1 MKMKE
6 KGIKGSEH
14 ETYSIH
20 RMFPLV
26 FTAVTVLVFMIP
38 SFTLLYIARQ
48 PAVDYFL
55 DDKSYLVFLIPIVI
69 VLTHWFH
76 VARGPNRYV
85 TSMALIIPSLL
96 LLLLGLLANRG
107 SSMYVQSLFSID
119 CDIIPVKAHLQLEW
133 ESANAFFQ
141 KCLHDTAKTT
151 NYSVPYLAD
160 NFRIQDCTD
169 YSEAFQA
176 HHGTWSYLQSL
187 EENYACTG
195 FCIPGQQL
203 WATGPHK
210 DSCSVA
216 VSMIFDNFVSTRSFK
231 VTSLM
236 LLVLVLTALFFVFLV
251 PNLNLGL

>member
-1 MKMKE
+1 MEME
-6 KGIKGSEH
+6 MEMGIKGSEH

-48 PAVDYFL
+48 PAVDYFV

-141 KCLHDTAKTT
+141 KCLHDTAKTM

-203 WATGPHK
+203 WTTGPHK
-210 DSCSVA
+210 DSCAVSVA
-216 VSMIFDNFVSTRSFK
+216 SVFQHIVWMNAIQVIAM
-231 VTSLM
+231 SL
-236 LLVLVLTALFFVFLV
+236 LTLVLVSLCVV
-251 PNLNLGL
+251 